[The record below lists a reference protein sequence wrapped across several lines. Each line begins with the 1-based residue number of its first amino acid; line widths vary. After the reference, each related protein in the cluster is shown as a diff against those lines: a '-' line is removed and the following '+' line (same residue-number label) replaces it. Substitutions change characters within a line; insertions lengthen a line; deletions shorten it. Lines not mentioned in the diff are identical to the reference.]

1 MSEFENKPFED
12 NHIEEQTVG
21 PVHRPEPVAEEPVV
35 EPAVEQEPVSQPYSG
50 TGTGRK
56 ESPFADSPYVAR
68 PQPEFKQ
75 GYTVPESKPVS
86 RKQKKSGK
94 GWKIAIALVLA
105 AAVLGGTVAGTA
117 AAVNSSW
124 EKKAAQME
132 SDFADELEKIRAE
145 IGQIDVT
152 GGNSM
157 SGSPVSTT
165 GMTPSQVYN
174 QNVRSVVAISNQGTT
189 NFFGQVTETAS
200 SGTGFILTEDGY
212 VVTNYHVVS
221 GADTLSVLTYD
232 GTEYPAKLIGYE
244 ENNDLAVLKIEATGL
259 PAVTIGSSDKL
270 IIGDMVVAIGNPLG
284 ELTSTMTVGYLSA
297 KDRDVTTDRTTINM
311 MQTDAAINPGNSG
324 GPLFNMLG
332 EVVGITTA
340 KYSGTTGSGATIEGI
355 GFAIPVD
362 DVMGMVY
369 DLIDYG
375 YVTGAYLGV
384 SVKDMDVQTATVY
397 DLPLGSY
404 VAEVTEGSCAEAAGV
419 KVKDIIIGLGDYE
432 VEGYSDLS
440 RALRKYKAGDTTTIR
455 VYRSGQE
462 LELTVTLDEKPQ
474 PVIED
479 PTVPAPTG
487 DESGMPENGSFEE
500 WYEYFKRHYGID

>member
-21 PVHRPEPVAEEPVV
+21 PVHRPEPTAEEPVV

-86 RKQKKSGK
+86 KKKNSGK

-284 ELTSTMTVGYLSA
+284 ELTSTLTVGYISA
-297 KDRDVTTDRTTINM
+297 KDRTINTDGTYNINM
-311 MQTDAAINPGNSG
+311 MQTDAAINSGNSG
-324 GPLFNMLG
+324 GPLFNMKG
-332 EVVGITTA
+332 EVIGITTA
-340 KYSGTTGSGATIEGI
+340 KYSGSSNSGASIEGI
-355 GFAIPVD
+355 GFAIPMD
-362 DVMGMVY
+362 DVYGMLE
-369 DLIDYG
+369 DLRLYG
-375 YVTGAYLGV
+375 YITGAYLGV
-384 SVKDMDVQTATVY
+384 SISDVDPTIAEAYGLPVGTLVRSVVAGSCADKGGIQPSDIIVNLGGHEIKNINDLSRVLRKFKAGDEITATVH
-397 DLPLGSY
+397 
-404 VAEVTEGSCAEAAGV
+404 
-419 KVKDIIIGLGDYE
+419 
-432 VEGYSDLS
+432 
-440 RALRKYKAGDTTTIR
+440 RN
-455 VYRSGQE
+455 GQ
-462 LELTVTLDEKPQ
+462 LVQLMLTLDEKPK
-474 PVIED
+474 
-479 PTVPAPTG
+479 T
-487 DESGMPENGSFEE
+487 
-500 WYEYFKRHYGID
+500 